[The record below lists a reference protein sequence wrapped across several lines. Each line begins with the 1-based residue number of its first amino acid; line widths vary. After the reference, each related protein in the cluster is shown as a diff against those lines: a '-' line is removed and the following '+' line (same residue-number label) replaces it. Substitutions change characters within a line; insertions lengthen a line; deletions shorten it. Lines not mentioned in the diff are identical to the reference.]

1 VVSSMYQYENL
12 LVSTSED
19 GITTVTINR
28 PKFLNALDIQ
38 TLQEMEDAFEKLAT
52 DPNTRSMIIRGGGEK
67 AFVAGAD
74 LKAMSTMT
82 AVEGRNFSIL
92 GHEVFDAIEKL
103 PYVVIAAVN
112 GYALGGGCELALA
125 CDFRFGSTTAKFGQ
139 PEVNY
144 GIIPGFGGS
153 QRLARL
159 IGKGYAKEMIYTG
172 DMINAEEAYRLGL
185 INRIL
190 PPEELI
196 PACEEVCRK
205 IMKKGPLAI
214 ASAKDAIDRGL
225 KMDLDSGLSYE
236 AQVFGNCFA
245 TLDQKEGMKAFLEK
259 RKPVFMNK

>member
-1 VVSSMYQYENL
+1 
-12 LVSTSED
+12 
-19 GITTVTINR
+19 
-28 PKFLNALDIQ
+28 
-38 TLQEMEDAFEKLAT
+38 
-52 DPNTRSMIIRGGGEK
+52 
-67 AFVAGAD
+67 
-74 LKAMSTMT
+74 
-82 AVEGRNFSIL
+82 
-92 GHEVFDAIEKL
+92 
-103 PYVVIAAVN
+103 
-112 GYALGGGCELALA
+112 
-125 CDFRFGSTTAKFGQ
+125 
-139 PEVNY
+139 
-144 GIIPGFGGS
+144 
-153 QRLARL
+153 
-159 IGKGYAKEMIYTG
+159 
-172 DMINAEEAYRLGL
+172 MINAEEAYRLGL

>member
-1 VVSSMYQYENL
+1 LYDYKNL
-12 LVSTSED
+12 LVQTAED
-19 GITTVTINR
+19 GITTVVINR
-28 PKFLNALDIQ
+28 PKLLNALDTE
-38 TLQEMEDAFEKLAT
+38 TLREMKDAFGKLAY
-52 DPNTRSMIIRGGGEK
+52 DENTKAMIIRGAGER

-74 LKAMSTMT
+74 LGAMSTMT

-92 GHEVFDAIEKL
+92 GHDVFDAIEKL

-112 GYALGGGCELALA
+112 GFALGGGCELALA
-125 CDFRFGSTTAKFGQ
+125 CDFRYASTTAKFGQ

-172 DMINAEEAYRLGL
+172 DFIDAQEAHRIGL
-185 INRIL
+185 VNRVCH
-190 PPEELI
+190 PEELYD
-196 PACEEVCRK
+196 AAERTCRK

-214 ASAKDAIDRGL
+214 ASAKDAINKGL
-225 KMDLDSGLSYE
+225 SMDLDSGLSYE

-259 RKPVFMNK
+259 RKPVFLSK

>member
-1 VVSSMYQYENL
+1 
-12 LVSTSED
+12 
-19 GITTVTINR
+19 
-28 PKFLNALDIQ
+28 
-38 TLQEMEDAFEKLAT
+38 
-52 DPNTRSMIIRGGGEK
+52 
-67 AFVAGAD
+67 
-74 LKAMSTMT
+74 MSTMT

>member
-1 VVSSMYQYENL
+1 MYDYKNL
-12 LVSTSED
+12 LVQTAED
-19 GITTVTINR
+19 GITTVVINR
-28 PKFLNALDIQ
+28 PKLLNALDTE
-38 TLQEMEDAFEKLAT
+38 TLREMKDAFGKLAY
-52 DPNTRSMIIRGGGEK
+52 DENTKAMIIRGAGER

-74 LKAMSTMT
+74 LGAMSTMT

-92 GHEVFDAIEKL
+92 GHDVFDAIEKL

-112 GYALGGGCELALA
+112 GFALGGGCELALA
-125 CDFRFGSTTAKFGQ
+125 CDFRYASTTAKFGQ

-172 DMINAEEAYRLGL
+172 DFIDAQEAHRIGL
-185 INRIL
+185 VNRVCH
-190 PPEELI
+190 PEELYD
-196 PACEEVCRK
+196 AAERTCRK

-214 ASAKDAIDRGL
+214 ASAKDAINKGL
-225 KMDLDSGLSYE
+225 SMDLDSGLSYE

-259 RKPVFMNK
+259 RKPVFLSK

>member
-1 VVSSMYQYENL
+1 MYDYKNL
-12 LVSTSED
+12 LVETAED

-28 PKFLNALDIQ
+28 PKLLNALDTE
-38 TLQEMEDAFEKLAT
+38 TLREMKDAFGRLAY
-52 DPNTRSMIIRGGGEK
+52 DENTRSMIIRGAGER

-74 LKAMSTMT
+74 LGAMSTMT

-92 GHEVFDAIEKL
+92 GHDVFDAIEKL

-112 GYALGGGCELALA
+112 GFALGGGCELALA
-125 CDFRFGSTTAKFGQ
+125 CDFRYASTTAKFGQ

-172 DMINAEEAYRLGL
+172 DFIDAQEAHRIGL
-185 INRIL
+185 VNRVCH
-190 PPEELI
+190 PEELYD
-196 PACEEVCRK
+196 AAEQTCRK

-214 ASAKDAIDRGL
+214 ASAKDAINKGL
-225 KMDLDSGLSYE
+225 SMDLDSGLSYE

-245 TLDQKEGMKAFLEK
+245 TLDQKEGMNAFLEK
-259 RKPVFMNK
+259 RKPVFLSK

>member
-1 VVSSMYQYENL
+1 MYQYENL

-112 GYALGGGCELALA
+112 GYALGGGCELAWPATSVSAPPRPNLA
-125 CDFRFGSTTAKFGQ
+125 S
-139 PEVNY
+139 
-144 GIIPGFGGS
+144 
-153 QRLARL
+153 
-159 IGKGYAKEMIYTG
+159 
-172 DMINAEEAYRLGL
+172 
-185 INRIL
+185 
-190 PPEELI
+190 
-196 PACEEVCRK
+196 RK
-205 IMKKGPLAI
+205 
-214 ASAKDAIDRGL
+214 
-225 KMDLDSGLSYE
+225 
-236 AQVFGNCFA
+236 
-245 TLDQKEGMKAFLEK
+245 
-259 RKPVFMNK
+259 